1 MLVQDAVL
9 VPRPVEDVVSALSSG
24 CVALIGA
31 SLAGI
36 GVDAPESRGRV
47 GPFRSPA
54 APGKTV
60 EVRRGPLR
68 RHGEATLLAFS
79 WSATGSG
86 ALFPDLDGDLEIR
99 PVDLDRTLLTLRGRY
114 EPPGGRV
121 GHRMDQLVGHHLAE
135 ATIRAF
141 LAALAD
147 RLAEGLPRSPC
158 PDGAGAGPGGG
169 NHRVS

>member
-36 GVDAPESRGRV
+36 DADAPEPRGRV
-47 GPFRSPA
+47 GPLRSPA
-54 APGKTV
+54 ALGKTV
-60 EVRRGPLR
+60 EIRQGPLR
-68 RHGEATLLAFS
+68 RHGQATLLAFS
-79 WSATGSG
+79 WTATGGG

-99 PVDLDRTLLTLRGRY
+99 PVDLDRTLLTLRGQY
-114 EPPGGRV
+114 EPPGGRI

-141 LAALAD
+141 LAALAE
-147 RLAEGLPRSPC
+147 RLAESSPRC
-158 PDGAGAGPGGG
+158 PDGDRAGTGP
-169 NHRVS
+169 

>member
-1 MLVQDAVL
+1 MQDTVL

-36 GVDAPESRGRV
+36 DADAAEARGRV
-47 GPFRSPA
+47 GPLRSPA
-54 APGKTV
+54 GLGKTV

-79 WSATGSG
+79 WSATGGG

-99 PVDLDRTLLTLRGRY
+99 PVELDRTLLTLRGRY
-114 EPPGGRV
+114 EPPGGRI
-121 GHRMDQLVGHHLAE
+121 GQRMDHLVGHHLAE

-147 RLAEGLPRSPC
+147 RLTEGLSRTPC
-158 PDGAGAGPGGG
+158 PDRKGAGPEGST
-169 NHRVS
+169 HQVF